1 MAKGNDERHNENR
14 KVDRSRLTFIMPTH
28 GLVLNQTQS
37 DDEKMDIVKSV
48 FPNAVDITDSEAMG
62 RIAEEQKPY
71 LDELSEYLGGDPAD
85 IAESVSEEDEYK

>member
-1 MAKGNDERHNENR
+1 MAKGKDERHNENR

-62 RIAEEQKPY
+62 RITEEQKPY

>member
-1 MAKGNDERHNENR
+1 MAKGNDERHNPNR

-48 FPNAVDITDSEAMG
+48 FPNAVDITDDEAMG
-62 RIAEEQKPY
+62 RIAKEQQPY

-85 IAESVSEEDEYK
+85 IASSVSEEDEYK

>member
-1 MAKGNDERHNENR
+1 MAKGNDERHNPNR

-48 FPNAVDITDSEAMG
+48 FPNAVDITDDEAMG
-62 RIAEEQKPY
+62 RIAQEQQPY
-71 LDELSEYLGGDPAD
+71 IDELSEYLGGDPAD
-85 IAESVSEEDEYK
+85 IAASISEEDEDK